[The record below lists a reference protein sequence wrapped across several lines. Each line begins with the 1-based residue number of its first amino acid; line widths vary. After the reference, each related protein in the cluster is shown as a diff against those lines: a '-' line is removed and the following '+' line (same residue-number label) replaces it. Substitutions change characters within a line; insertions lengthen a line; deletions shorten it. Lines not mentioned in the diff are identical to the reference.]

1 MPGPVFTYPH
11 RVTYSDC
18 TLGNHVYYGR
28 YLEILE
34 AARGAFFR
42 EIGFSLTQLQDQGCI
57 FPVYECR
64 LRYRA
69 PARYDDA
76 LTVSLAVMEA
86 SGVRL
91 AFDGRIQ
98 THAGALV
105 LEAQTFH
112 ACTGLDERPRR
123 LPALLAEAL
132 KAWLASPAARTAP
145 PSNAL

>member
-1 MPGPVFTYPH
+1 MPSPVFTYPH

-18 TLGNHVYYGR
+18 TVGNHVYYGR

-69 PARYDDA
+69 PARYDDS
-76 LTVSLAVMEA
+76 LTVSLGVIDAG
-86 SGVRL
+86 GVRL
-91 AFDGRIQ
+91 AFDGRVQ
-98 THAGALV
+98 THAGTLV

-112 ACTGLDERPRR
+112 ACTDLEERPRR
-123 LPALLAEAL
+123 LPAQLAEAL
-132 KAWLASPAARTAP
+132 KAWLSPATPRPSP